1 MAEKTLNIDGKEV
14 KFVCTAGTLRR
25 YRMKFRRDLLADAQ
39 KLIKAVQGGDDLSTA
54 DLEVFEDV
62 AYIMAKQADDTV
74 PEDPNDWLDGFSVFS
89 VYNVL
94 PEIVPL
100 WLDTT
105 QGIEEAKKN
114 NQ

>member
-14 KFVCTAGTLRR
+14 RFECTAGTLRR

-39 KLIKAVQGGDDLSTA
+39 KLIKAAKGDDMTAA

-62 AYIMAKQADDTV
+62 AYIMAKQADTNV
-74 PEDPNDWLDGFSVFS
+74 PDDPNDWLDTFEVFS
-89 VYNVL
+89 VYEVL
-94 PEIVPL
+94 PELVTL
-100 WLDTT
+100 WLGTT

>member
-1 MAEKTLNIDGKEV
+1 
-14 KFVCTAGTLRR
+14 
-25 YRMKFRRDLLADAQ
+25 
-39 KLIKAVQGGDDLSTA
+39 
-54 DLEVFEDV
+54 
-62 AYIMAKQADDTV
+62 MAKQADDTV
-74 PEDPNDWLDGFSVFS
+74 PDDPNEWLDEFSVFS

-100 WLDTT
+100 WMDTT

>member
-74 PEDPNDWLDGFSVFS
+74 PEDPNDWLDGFNVFS
-89 VYNVL
+89 IYNVL